1 MELPEV
7 LFSDDTKD
15 PFVTS
20 DKESWRVH
28 RIHFLIFPGPTSVS
42 LNLLYVVT
50 DCSCFSCLMLFD
62 SSS

>member
-20 DKESWRVH
+20 DKAVLEGASYP
-28 RIHFLIFPGPTSVS
+28 FPAGPTSMS
-42 LNLLYVVT
+42 LITLYVI
-50 DCSCFSCLMLFD
+50 DLFVVV
-62 SSS
+62 